1 MNKNSS
7 TTLSDYISF
16 LRELR
21 VLIHCEMDQDPAIS
35 PRQYADIWTA
45 IDLAYD
51 LLLQD
56 KYYVTAEEE
65 EIIEDCFCRFYGVG
79 NG

>member
-1 MNKNSS
+1 MNNNSS

-45 IDLAYD
+45 IDLSYD

-65 EIIEDCFCRFYGVG
+65 KIIEDCFCRFYGVG

>member
-1 MNKNSS
+1 
-7 TTLSDYISF
+7 
-16 LRELR
+16 
-21 VLIHCEMDQDPAIS
+21 MDQDPAIS

-45 IDLAYD
+45 IDLSYD

-65 EIIEDCFCRFYGVG
+65 KIIEDCFCRFYGVG